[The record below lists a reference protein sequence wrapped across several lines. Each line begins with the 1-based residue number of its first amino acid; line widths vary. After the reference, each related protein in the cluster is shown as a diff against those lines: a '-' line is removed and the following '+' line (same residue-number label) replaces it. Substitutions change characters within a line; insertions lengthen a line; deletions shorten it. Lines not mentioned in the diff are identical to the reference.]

1 MSAPGTPVV
10 VVTSRSFGSGTA
22 RLEEKLTAAGLRVV
36 RGSTTHKLAELTP
49 VLANAAA
56 WIAGTA
62 PIAEEHLA
70 AAPHLRIVARYGVG
84 VDSVDLAAAA
94 RHGVTVTNTP
104 AANSDAV
111 ADLSIA
117 LLLAALRGVAAGDR
131 SVRAGSW
138 QTRRGRE
145 LGTLSLGVVGLG
157 RIGRGVARRAAG
169 FGTALLGHDPFLDP
183 VVFDVLGIRQVP
195 LPGLATQCDAV
206 TLHAPGGS
214 RVIDEQWLAGARP
227 GLIVVNT
234 ARADLV
240 DEHAV
245 ADALRDGRLAA
256 YAADTLAGEGAGGES
271 PLLAAEFADRVVLTP
286 HLGAQTVEAVDRMGT
301 GAVEAVLDVLAGREP
316 AHPITLPV
324 PTIEEGTP

>member
-1 MSAPGTPVV
+1 MNAPAPLVL
-10 VVTSRSFGSGTA
+10 VTSRSFGSGTA
-22 RLEEKLTAAGLRVV
+22 RLEEELAAAGLRVV
-36 RGSTTHKLAELTP
+36 RGSTTHQLSELAP
-49 VLANAAA
+49 VLDRAVA

-62 PIAEEHLA
+62 PITEEHLA
-70 AAPHLRIVARYGVG
+70 AAPQLKIVARYGVG

-131 SVRAGSW
+131 AVRAGSW
-138 QTRRGRE
+138 QPRRGRE
-145 LGTLSLGVVGLG
+145 LGTLTLGVVGLG

-169 FGTALLGHDPFLDP
+169 FGTTVLGHDPFMDP
-183 VVFDVLGIRQVP
+183 VVFDVLGIRQVL
-195 LPGLATQCDAV
+195 LPELAAQCDAV
-206 TLHAPGGS
+206 SLHAPGGT
-214 RVIDEQWLAGARP
+214 RVVDERWLASVRP

-240 DEHAV
+240 DEYAV

-301 GAVEAVLDVLAGREP
+301 GAVRAVLDVLAGREP
-316 AHPITLPV
+316 AHPIPLPT
-324 PTIEEGTP
+324 PIIEESTP